1 MKNFI
6 ISLYLCIEIC
16 SMIKV
21 KQYYKGIEVVFM
33 SSMFQII
40 SDGSCDL
47 TPKWTKE
54 NNVEVVPF
62 YVSFDHEHYYK
73 EVEEVNIRDFYSKM
87 VENPNVFPK
96 TSLPAIDDYIKI
108 FTHYAEKGIPVLCI
122 CITSKFS
129 GSFNAANNARMI
141 LMDDYP
147 EAKITVLDS
156 TVITGLQGLFVKE
169 AVRMRDNGI
178 TYEETID
185 KLEKIKDTGR
195 IFFTTAD
202 ISYLKSGGRLGKLM
216 SIANNTLKVKPMIVF
231 CEGEIFPSGIVRA
244 RKKSYEKII
253 DQVRKHFKDSNENPD
268 EYNFWVGYGYDKEEG
283 QAFCDMILS
292 DLKSYSNLESLDT
305 FQIGATIGVHTGP
318 HPLGIVLLKKYEAV

>member
-1 MKNFI
+1 
-6 ISLYLCIEIC
+6 
-16 SMIKV
+16 
-21 KQYYKGIEVVFM
+21 M
-33 SSMFQII
+33 SSLFQII

-47 TPKWTKE
+47 TSDWAKE
-54 NNVEVVPF
+54 NKVDIVPF

-87 VENPNVFPK
+87 VENPNIFPK
-96 TSLPAIDDYIKI
+96 TSLPAIDDYIKA
-108 FTHYAEKGIPVLCI
+108 FTPYAEKGVSVLCI
-122 CITSKFS
+122 CLTSKFS

-141 LMDDYP
+141 VLDDYP
-147 EAKITVLDS
+147 EAKISVVDS

-169 AVRMRDNGI
+169 AVKMRDQGFSC
-178 TYEETID
+178 EETID
-185 KLEKIKDTGR
+185 KLEKIKDSGR

-216 SIANNTLKVKPMIVF
+216 SIANNTLKIKPLIVF
-231 CEGEIFPSGIVRA
+231 KEGEIFPAGIVRV
-244 RKKSYEKII
+244 RKKSYEKVSE
-253 DQVRKHFKDSNENPD
+253 QVRKHFKDTKENPD
-268 EYNFWVGYGYDKEEG
+268 DYNFWVGYGYDKEEG

-292 DLKSYSNLESLDT
+292 DLKTYSNLESLDT